1 MHLSPQRHGSG
12 QVLRHAT
19 AGATVCFALIFATS
33 LLAQQMTP
41 VVEHGRVVFRNDE
54 SEVKAAPAQKP
65 VAESKYV
72 YWSNTE
78 QRWKPVPAP
87 TRTALKAAQSAVAEV
102 NTFVAAQPSM
112 TKARGTVRVSP
123 NYQRLAGGR
132 DVSSEAI
139 DRAIEEAAARHN
151 VDPTLV
157 KALIKVESNFNPGAV
172 SRKGAM
178 GLMQLMPSTAR
189 SLNVTNPFDPQQ
201 NVDAGVRH
209 LKGLLENF
217 GGDVKLTLAAY
228 NAGQGA
234 VMRSGGIPPY
244 LETRNYVRR
253 ITDLYG
259 NPTNITFGFRKAPI
273 RSFRNERG
281 VLSFSNVE

>member
-1 MHLSPQRHGSG
+1 MHLRPQRHGSERYL
-12 QVLRHAT
+12 QQSLPSA
-19 AGATVCFALIFATS
+19 AVCFALIFATS
-33 LLAQQMTP
+33 LLAQQVTP

-54 SEVKAAPAQKP
+54 AAVKAAPAPRP

-72 YWSNTE
+72 YWSTTE
-78 QRWKPVPAP
+78 KCWKPVPVP
-87 TRTALKAAQSAVAEV
+87 SQTALKAARSAAAEV
-102 NTFVAAQPSM
+102 SSFVAAQPSM
-112 TKARGTVRVSP
+112 VAARGAARVSP
-123 NYQRLAGGR
+123 NYQRFVGAH

-189 SLNVTNPFDPQQ
+189 SLNVTNPFDPAQ

-217 GGDVKLTLAAY
+217 GGDVRLTLAAY

-234 VMRSGGIPPY
+234 VMRNGGIPPY

-259 NPTNITFGFRKAPI
+259 NPTDITFGFRKAPI
-273 RSFRNERG
+273 RTFRNERG

>member
-1 MHLSPQRHGSG
+1 MQLSLQRRVPEVVRHLLPP
-12 QVLRHAT
+12 VA
-19 AGATVCFALIFATS
+19 VCFALIFATS
-33 LLAQQMTP
+33 LLAQQVTP

-54 SEVKAAPAQKP
+54 SEVSKPTVRQAP
-65 VAESKYV
+65 ESKYV
-72 YWSNTE
+72 YWSSTE
-78 QRWKPVPAP
+78 KRWKPVPVP
-87 TRTALKAAQSAVAEV
+87 SPTALKAARFAAAEV
-102 NTFVAAQPSM
+102 SSFVAAQPSM
-112 TKARGTVRVSP
+112 TAARGVARVSP
-123 NYQRLAGGR
+123 NYQRMVGSHT
-132 DVSSEAI
+132 VTSEAI
-139 DRAIEEAAARHN
+139 DQAIEEAAARHN

-217 GGDVKLTLAAY
+217 GGDVRLTLAAY

-259 NPTNITFGFRKAPI
+259 NPTSITYGFRKAPI
-273 RSFRNERG
+273 RSYRNERG

>member
-1 MHLSPQRHGSG
+1 MQLRPQRHGSG
-12 QVLRHAT
+12 QVLRHLVPPVA
-19 AGATVCFALIFATS
+19 VCFTLIFATS
-33 LLAQQMTP
+33 LLAQQVTP

-54 SEVKAAPAQKP
+54 AETAKAAPARQAP
-65 VAESKYV
+65 ESKYI
-72 YWSNTE
+72 YWSSTE
-78 QRWKPVPAP
+78 GRWKPVPVP
-87 TRTALKAAQSAVAEV
+87 SPRALKAARSAAAEV
-102 NTFVAAQPSM
+102 GNFVAAQPSM
-112 TKARGTVRVSP
+112 TAGRGVTRVSP
-123 NYQRLAGGR
+123 NYQRLVGSHT
-132 DVSSEAI
+132 VTSEAI
-139 DRAIEEAAARHN
+139 DQAIEEAAARHN

-217 GGDVKLTLAAY
+217 GGDVRLTLAAY

-259 NPTNITFGFRKAPI
+259 NPTSISYGFRKAPI
-273 RSFRNERG
+273 KSYRNERG

>member
-1 MHLSPQRHGSG
+1 MHSSPQRHGEFFR
-12 QVLRHAT
+12 QALPPVA
-19 AGATVCFALIFATS
+19 ACFAILFATS
-33 LLAQQMTP
+33 VLAQQVTP
-41 VVEHGRVVFRNDE
+41 VTEHGRVVFRNDE
-54 SEVKAAPAQKP
+54 TAAKVAPAPRQAP
-65 VAESKYV
+65 ASKYI
-72 YWSNTE
+72 YWSSTE
-78 QRWKPVPAP
+78 QRWKPVPVP
-87 TRTALKAAQSAVAEV
+87 SQTALKAARSAAAEV
-102 NTFVAAQPSM
+102 GSFVAAQPAM
-112 TKARGTVRVSP
+112 TAARGATRVNP
-123 NYQRLAGGR
+123 NYQRLAGGHI
-132 DVSSEAI
+132 VTSEAI
-139 DRAIEEAAARHN
+139 DQAIEQAAARHN

-209 LKGLLENF
+209 LKGLLDNF
-217 GGDVKLTLAAY
+217 GGDVRLTLAAY

-234 VMRSGGIPPY
+234 VVRNGGIPPY

-273 RSFRNERG
+273 RTYRNERG
-281 VLSFSNVE
+281 VLSFSNVD